1 MDENDIQVIY
11 RRGQTNIVAV
21 IKVDDSSETA
31 DLVIGGETIY
41 GTPVAEYLEKYEDA
55 EVMSLKEA
63 DDLIS
68 QQLEKQYS
76 KIVEIE
82 EEKYTDMLEVLPPE
96 VWMRNETFNHKDE
109 HNGTECDYVVS
120 GFRMIEYMEYDYTDH
135 FYKVSGTPDG
145 RGDWSEGPRYFAMC
159 RKANPIV
166 EPNADKQWVMDERA
180 TTAMGQYVQEVLDC
194 L

>member
-11 RRGQTNIVAV
+11 RRGQTNIVTV
-21 IKVDDSSETA
+21 IKVDDPSETA
-31 DLVIGGETIY
+31 DLVIGGKTIY

-55 EVMSLKEA
+55 EIMSLKEA
-63 DDLIS
+63 DELIS

-76 KIVEIE
+76 KIVEVDE
-82 EEKYTDMLEVLPPE
+82 AKYTRMLEVLPPE
-96 VWMRNETFNHKDE
+96 VWMTNEIFNHKGD
-109 HNGTECDYVVS
+109 NGTECDYVVS
-120 GFRMIEYMEYDYTDH
+120 GFRMTEYMEYDYTDH
-135 FYKVSGTPDG
+135 YYKVSGTPDG

-166 EPNADKQWVMDERA
+166 EPNYGEAWVMDERA